1 MRGIKPSP
9 TAKKWVVIH
18 GHFYQPP
25 LENPWLDYIEQ
36 QPSAAPHHDWN
47 ERIYAE
53 CYRPNGYSRL
63 LDADGMITGIH
74 NNYRTMSFNFGPTL
88 MSWLAHHHPVTTARI
103 IEGDTAAKKASG
115 GHGNAVAQV
124 YNHIIMP
131 LASRRDQ
138 LTQLRWAK
146 ASFRATY
153 HREPEGIWLA
163 ETAINMETVQ
173 CLIEEE
179 FTFVILAPQQAEAIR
194 PLDGSSSWVPTGEQP
209 VDTRRPYRIF
219 SRNPAGKKSGGYL
232 DAFFFDEGL
241 SKEISFNDLL
251 QDAHTL
257 GNRINDCYTSAARE
271 DEVVV
276 IATDGETFG
285 HHKPFG
291 DMCLAYFF
299 TNVAPSLGIHP
310 VNFGTYLAEH
320 EPQFE
325 VSLKN
330 GFGEGTAW
338 SCAHGVGRWTR
349 DCGCSTGGREGWNQ
363 KWRAPLREALDT
375 MQESLDSTFSTTC
388 RQFGINPWK
397 LRDGYATVLNNFTR
411 KTFDRLITA
420 QKPKKKPSA
429 EEKQLLLRLLEAQKY
444 MLFSYTSCGWF
455 FSEISGIEPMQNL
468 AYACRALQLG
478 IDPKK
483 QAEVLE
489 TFMHDLARA
498 PSNLNGDTGATL
510 FEQHILPYF
519 FHDRML
525 AFAAA
530 MEAALA
536 VTRKSSYE
544 QYGYRYHVESLVSDS
559 SDPAEPPATTW
570 PRLFHVELQ
579 HASSGEAGEWLVI
592 IDVSNR
598 SEPFGWVLPWK
609 GIPQTD
615 ITDPVWL
622 NRNPDTQLYT
632 LADIFPSLRNHLA
645 EVYLDRIGRHT
656 QAKFESWLHTNEQD
670 LLLLQSFHPRL
681 PDHFRAPIEFEL
693 QKEWDSQFA
702 HLEQPGNE
710 AQCIKELAATAQRAA
725 HFKCTL
731 DLSRSGN
738 LAEMLLTAELHQL
751 ADDLS
756 IDRCDRIRYLLN
768 TVDRFSLPVSKH
780 RLEDIFH
787 PVLEGPVAEL
797 YQEVASE
804 NGNDMRNIEDNQR
817 ELLLKLLNF
826 ARRMNFSTGRF
837 PLP

>member
-25 LENPWLDYIEQ
+25 RENPWLDYIEQ

-74 NNYRTMSFNFGPTL
+74 NNYRSMSFNFGPTL
-88 MSWLAHHHPVTTARI
+88 MSWLAYHHPATTARI

-153 HREPEGIWLA
+153 RREPEGIWLA

-173 CLIEEE
+173 CLIEED
-179 FTFVILAPQQAEAIR
+179 FSFVILAPQQADAIR
-194 PLDGSSSWVPTGEQP
+194 PLDGSSPWVATGDRT

-219 SRNPAGKKSGGYL
+219 SRNPAGKKNGGYL
-232 DAFFFDEGL
+232 DVFFFDEGL

-257 GNRINDCYTSAARE
+257 GNRINDCYTPAATG

-299 TNVAPSLGIHP
+299 TNVAPSLEILP

-325 VSLKN
+325 VTLKN
-330 GFGEGTAW
+330 AFGEGTAW

-375 MQESLDSTFSTTC
+375 MQESLDSTYSSTC
-388 RQFGINPWK
+388 KQFGINPWK
-397 LRDGYATVLNNFTR
+397 LRDGYGTVLNSFTR
-411 KTFDRLITA
+411 KTFDRLISA
-420 QKPKKKPSA
+420 QKPKKKPA
-429 EEKQLLLRLLEAQKY
+429 TEEKQLLLRLLEAQKY

-510 FEQHILPYF
+510 FEHHILPYF

-544 QYGYRYHVESLVSDS
+544 QYGYRYHVESLVSDN

-579 HASSGEAGEWLVI
+579 HASSGEASEWLVI

-615 ITDPVWL
+615 ITDPIWL

-645 EVYLDRIGRHT
+645 EVYLDRIGRHS

-693 QKEWDSQFA
+693 QKEWDTQFM

-710 AQCIKELAATAQRAA
+710 AQCIEELAATEQRAA
-725 HFKCTL
+725 HFECTL
-731 DLSRSGN
+731 NLSRSGN
-738 LAEMLLTAELHQL
+738 LAEKLLTAELSQL

-756 IDRCDRIRYLLN
+756 IDRCDRIRYLLS

-787 PVLEGPVAEL
+787 PVLEGPVTEL
-797 YQEVASE
+797 YHEVASDDR
-804 NGNDMRNIEDNQR
+804 NNMRIIEDDQR

-826 ARRMNFSTGRF
+826 ARRMNFSTEHF